1 MEKHVLVG
9 KETKQQYIKPQGLG
23 EVLQD
28 GDYVLQ
34 VAGILSESCSIF
46 ALLLTTSH

>member
-9 KETKQQYIKPQGLG
+9 EETKQQYIKPQGL
-23 EVLQD
+23 ERLQD

-46 ALLLTTSH
+46 ALLLTMSH